1 MDSRWYGTAGASLIA
16 VAVSARYVAKWRRH
30 RSLRRRGEG
39 DRGAGGRLF
48 IGLDLTDPTAAK
60 KRPCDIAVLDADL
73 ACTFH
78 LWNYAEDGRG
88 IIPSRALGRGF
99 ILAIDG
105 PQGLAGVP
113 DAVMR
118 VSEQI
123 VNAPGRTPYTFPKK
137 GTPYAGFI
145 TGSVKLFHRLVTSGS
160 RFRLLGL
167 NGIAAADANVI
178 EVFPGGAWRIAAE
191 APLETITRRPQG
203 APCSR
208 ALACGSSPTSCRLDQ
223 LDAAMAA
230 WVAYCFDLGESR
242 AEGPAPELDEA
253 AGVVREGYIVQP
265 APAPAAPPE
274 GVESPVCRPRETGRR
289 SVGCW

>member
-191 APLETITRRPQG
+191 APLPAKRLVDGRKARLDLLQSLGLRFE
-203 APCSR
+203 SDE
-208 ALACGSSPTSCRLDQ
+208 LPTVDQ

-242 AEGPAPELDEA
+242 AEGPAPELDGA

-274 GVESPVCRPRETGRR
+274 GVDAVAPV
-289 SVGCW
+289 